1 MLPDLSNLSTILLD
15 MDGTL
20 LDLHFDDFFWN
31 QYLHQRYAEIHEVP
45 VDHAANIISE
55 RLAAAV
61 GSLNWYCTDHWS
73 REFKLDILE
82 LKRELSHLIQYRSGT
97 LAFLNF
103 LSETHLQVILVTNAH
118 PDVLALKHTETG
130 LLGQLPVRVTSHDYG
145 APKESHEFWRRLH
158 GAHEF
163 DPAATLLIDDS
174 IPVLRTAKS
183 FGIGITLGVVQP
195 NSSREPG
202 QTAGFAR
209 IDDLSDLN
217 PLLTGHVRSES
228 PPDESRHGGGHR
240 SARRSLGGKPS

>member
-45 VDHAANIISE
+45 VDHAASVISQ
-55 RLAAAV
+55 RLDAAA

-73 REFKLDILE
+73 REFNLDILE
-82 LKRELSHLIQYRSGT
+82 LKRELTHLIQYRSGT
-97 LAFLNF
+97 QAFLNF

-130 LLGQLPVRVTSHDYG
+130 LLGQLPVSVTSHNYG
-145 APKESHEFWRRLH
+145 APKESHAFWRRLH
-158 GAHEF
+158 DAHEF

-174 IPVLRTAKS
+174 IPVLRTARS

-195 NSSREPG
+195 NSSRKPG

-209 IDDLSDLN
+209 VDDLSDLN
-217 PLLTGHVRSES
+217 PLLTGHIRSQS
-228 PPDESRHGGGHR
+228 PSDETRHRGARHGTGL
-240 SARRSLGGKPS
+240 ALGGKPS